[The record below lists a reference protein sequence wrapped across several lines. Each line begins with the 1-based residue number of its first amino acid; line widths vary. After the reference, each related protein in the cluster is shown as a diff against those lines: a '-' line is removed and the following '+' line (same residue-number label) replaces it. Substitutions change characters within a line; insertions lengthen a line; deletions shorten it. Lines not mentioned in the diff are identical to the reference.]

1 MVGILHLSD
10 LHITSENDEI
20 MYMYDDIYNSIKEE
34 LSKITNLIIVI
45 SGDIAYKG
53 DSSEYNNAY
62 SFIEELKV
70 KTGNNSIVLMV
81 PGNHDCDF
89 TNSNLRDQIISI
101 ILEDKN
107 KISTEFIDICCNV
120 QKEFFEFN
128 ERIENEDTETLFDDK
143 LLKIKK
149 INIDSEK
156 LYFVLI
162 NTAWISMI
170 NEKPGAIY
178 FPIDK
183 YI

>member
-120 QKEFFEFN
+120 QKEFFKFN

-178 FPIDK
+178 FPI
-183 YI
+183 